1 MSALQMSAFKGKA
14 TCRFALQMSAY
25 DPKRTL
31 CVPWS
36 EMFAVVWECSAPL
49 VTSEVAHLGSVI
61 VTAVRPELP
70 HFARSAAV

>member
-1 MSALQMSAFKGKA
+1 MSALQMSAFEGKA

-36 EMFAVVWECSAPL
+36 EMFAVLLA
-49 VTSEVAHLGSVI
+49 LGM
-61 VTAVRPELP
+61 L
-70 HFARSAAV
+70 SAARY